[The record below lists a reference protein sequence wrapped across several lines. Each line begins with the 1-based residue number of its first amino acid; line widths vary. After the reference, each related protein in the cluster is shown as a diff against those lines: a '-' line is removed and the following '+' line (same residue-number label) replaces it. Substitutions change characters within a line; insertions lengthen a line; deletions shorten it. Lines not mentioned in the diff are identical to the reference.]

1 MSGTPPKHAAGPV
14 VRAESDAE
22 ARTADGMTASQALDR
37 IEAATGGPRPGH
49 RRLHARGAV
58 FRGTFTPSASL
69 ASMTTAA
76 HLVDRR
82 SDVLVRFSNGAPQP
96 EASDIE
102 PGVRGMAV
110 RFSAEGEPAHDLVAA
125 TFRVFASRRPEGFVE
140 LVELL
145 GVPDPRRSRMS
156 KALRLPRTIVG
167 WLRFMLRYPES
178 RASMRDFARRRVP
191 ASYATTRFDGLNTY
205 LLVGPDGTRT
215 AFRYRWL
222 PDAGEVDLPK
232 PPPAGLAPRFLIP
245 ELEGRLTSGPVRFS
259 LVLQL
264 AGPNDRTDDPSV
276 SWPEDRP
283 TVVAGQLEV
292 TAIDPDSARLDRE
305 LVFDPTRIPVG
316 LELSDDPVLR
326 LRGPV
331 YRLAGARRSS

>member
-1 MSGTPPKHAAGPV
+1 MSQT
-14 VRAESDAE
+14 DASPQTGLATE
-22 ARTADGMTASQALDR
+22 TVPDGAVRTADGLTASQALDR
-37 IEAATGGPRPGH
+37 IEAATGGPRPGY

-58 FRGTFTPSASL
+58 FSGTFTPSGAL

-76 HLVDRR
+76 HLVDGR
-82 SDVLVRFSNGAPQP
+82 SDVLVRFSNGDPRP
-96 EASDIE
+96 DASDIE

-110 RFSAEGEPAHDLVAA
+110 RFPADGEPSHDLVAA

-145 GVPDPRRSRMS
+145 GVLDPRRSRMRRL
-156 KALRLPRTIVG
+156 LRLPGTIVG
-167 WLRFMLRYPES
+167 WARFMLRHPES
-178 RASMRDFARRRVP
+178 RASLRDFAQRRVP
-191 ASYATTRFDGLNTY
+191 ASYATTRFDGLHAY
-205 LLVGPDGTRT
+205 VLVAPDGTRT

-232 PPPAGLAPRFLIP
+232 SPPAGLEPQFLIG
-245 ELEGRLTSGPVRFS
+245 ELQTRLQSGPVRFS
-259 LVLQL
+259 LVFQL
-264 AGPNDRTDDPSV
+264 AGPQDRTADPSV
-276 SWPEDRP
+276 AWPEDRP

-292 TAIDPDSARLDRE
+292 TAIHPDSTELDRQ
-305 LVFDPTRIPVG
+305 LVFDPTRVPGG

-331 YRLAGARRSS
+331 YRLAGERRAG